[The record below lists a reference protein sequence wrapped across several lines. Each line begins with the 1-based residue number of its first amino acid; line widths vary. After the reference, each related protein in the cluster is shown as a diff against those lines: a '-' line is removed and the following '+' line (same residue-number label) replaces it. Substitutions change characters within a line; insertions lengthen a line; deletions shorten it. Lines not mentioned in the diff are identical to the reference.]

1 MTRSDYLMIRLVP
14 VYLWNE
20 NLCFEQNRS
29 SSTFQ
34 PIFNFYIPFIYL
46 QQWVKKYTSVLNFLG
61 KQRYLVA
68 YIGEGNK
75 SIGLQKLAW
84 KGKLSHKMN
93 ESRHNQYIKN
103 KSVKVPSDLKLKTA
117 KSRFVFQIFPVNKSR
132 WFVSSNWIY
141 SPMKTSVKLPF
152 VAKNSKHL
160 VGTSGD
166 DSSALIE
173 FTPLW
178 KTRVSNYLLKLKK
191 EIWLAVYS
199 RSNLIGVTYI
209 HLSLTHSLTDPLTRP

>member
-1 MTRSDYLMIRLVP
+1 MKN
-14 VYLWNE
+14 W
-20 NLCFEQNRS
+20 
-29 SSTFQ
+29 
-34 PIFNFYIPFIYL
+34 
-46 QQWVKKYTSVLNFLG
+46 VLNKIVPLRLFSWYLTFIFHLSPAVSKIIHICLIFPW

-75 SIGLQKLAW
+75 SIELQKLAW
-84 KGKLSHKMN
+84 KVKLSHKMN
-93 ESRHNQYIKN
+93 ESRHNQYIKT

-117 KSRFVFQIFPVNKSR
+117 LSRFVFQIFPVNKLR

-141 SPMKTSVKLPF
+141 SLMKNKSVKLQF

-178 KTRVSNYLLKLKK
+178 RTSIPNIFRGRMCPIFN
-191 EIWLAVYS
+191 
-199 RSNLIGVTYI
+199 
-209 HLSLTHSLTDPLTRP
+209 PLF